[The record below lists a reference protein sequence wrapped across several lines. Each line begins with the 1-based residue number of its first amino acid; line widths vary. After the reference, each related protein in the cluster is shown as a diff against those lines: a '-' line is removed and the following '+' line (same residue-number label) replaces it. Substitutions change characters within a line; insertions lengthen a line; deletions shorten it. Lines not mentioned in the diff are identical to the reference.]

1 MFELGLSLTAQQGLM
16 SPPSDV
22 YLGGSVE
29 QKNDR
34 LWLQLINDS
43 YVLNDIGRNL
53 SSKKLCDQLVCKVNS
68 LATLRCSGGNQY
80 VKGFES
86 LAFFRDS
93 LVEDVGHPFP
103 SACVLTKGEHRVLV
117 VPMPD
122 QPSTPYGLYSCMTSD
137 QALCTFEQ

>member
-22 YLGGSVE
+22 YLGGSLE

-86 LAFFRDS
+86 LAIFRDS
-93 LVEDVGHPFP
+93 LVEDCRSSFP
-103 SACVLTKGEHRVLV
+103 VRLRVNKGRAPGAC
-117 VPMPD
+117 
-122 QPSTPYGLYSCMTSD
+122 C
-137 QALCTFEQ
+137 ANA